1 MDVYPK
7 PGFNFGKYQNPI
19 FIFNFKDVPIH
30 TIEPIS
36 NSDQFAEP
44 VLSPNDAFAR
54 APEDNREQQRDSLL
68 RKNTKP
74 VLCALVKLYQDREKD
89 LKSYNNFLLEQ
100 IDRLMRS
107 EMAARREAGQLSKD
121 NQVLNDKVRIL
132 QSELSKVKESNDAL
146 TRDVTALQMN
156 LEGKRV
162 RILQLWVD
170 DDRKKARI
178 DNNE

>member
-36 NSDQFAEP
+36 NSDQFARP
-44 VLSPNDAFAR
+44 VLN
-54 APEDNREQQRDSLL
+54 
-68 RKNTKP
+68 
-74 VLCALVKLYQDREKD
+74 REKD
-89 LKSYNNFLLEQ
+89 LKSYNNFLLEE

-121 NQVLNDKVRIL
+121 NQVSNDKVRIL
-132 QSELSKVKESNDAL
+132 QSELSKVRETNDAL
-146 TRDVTALQMN
+146 TRDITALQMN
-156 LEGKRV
+156 LEGKRARSLEV
-162 RILQLWVD
+162 WVD